1 MKLLQIEKLKNN
13 PKTVISNYN
22 LVYSTPKI
30 LCISREKRA
39 KKFLYKM
46 NSTLLDDEKI
56 TKRIDSYAIPPAWE
70 NVKIAKLENAHLL
83 ATGYDAKKRKQYR
96 YHPKW
101 SKIKNQTKFYK
112 MAGFAK
118 ALPKLRKR
126 VLENIDNASWNKEK
140 VLAIVIRLLEES
152 HIRIGNTYY
161 EKRNKTYGLS
171 TLRTRH
177 LTLFKNK
184 FKLEFIGKKGKKH
197 EVTLRN
203 KKLLRLLN
211 KCEEIPGWELF
222 QYYDEDGKKQAIDS
236 GMINDYIH
244 ETCGEIYSAKDF
256 RTWSASLIA
265 FETLKQND
273 PEIKSETKNKE
284 ILKAVDAAAEA
295 LNNTRNISR
304 KYYIH
309 PQIFSSYEDSSIKSY
324 FSKADKLEKKDE
336 TELQPNELALLSLIE
351 NFQPNFN

>member
-1 MKLLQIEKLKNN
+1 MKSKLIYKLKTS
-13 PKTVISNYN
+13 PKTVISNYD

-30 LCISREKRA
+30 LCISREKKA
-39 KKFLYKM
+39 EQFLYKM
-46 NSTLLDDEKI
+46 NSTLLKDHKI
-56 TKRIDSYAIPPAWE
+56 TNRIKSYAIPPAWE
-70 NVKIAKLENAHLL
+70 NVKIANLENAHLL

-112 MAGFAK
+112 MEGFAK

-126 VLENIDNASWNKEK
+126 VSKDIENKIWDKNK
-140 VLAIVIRLLEES
+140 VLAIIIKLLEES
-152 HIRIGNTYY
+152 HIRIGNSYY

-177 LTLFKNK
+177 LSLFKNK
-184 FKLEFIGKKGKKH
+184 FKLEFTGKKGKKH
-197 EVTLRN
+197 EVTIRN
-203 KKLLRLLN
+203 KKLLRLIN

-222 QYYDEDGKKQAIDS
+222 QYYDDDEQKHSIDS

-244 ETCGEIYSAKDF
+244 ETCGELYSAKDF

-265 FETLKQND
+265 FETLKLND
-273 PEIKSETKNKE
+273 PKAESDKKNKE
-284 ILKAVDAAAEA
+284 ILKAVDCAAEA
-295 LNNTRNISR
+295 LNNTRNVSR

-309 PQIFSSYEDSSIKSY
+309 PQIFNSYEDGSIISY
-324 FSKADKLEKKDE
+324 FCKADVKDVEDDTKLQ
-336 TELQPNELALLSLIE
+336 TNERALLELIQ